1 MLPPQSLLGALD
13 DGVRRMHIA
22 QDRLYKKYSEY
33 VDNDSAYEFM
43 QRRQLAMDEAAAK
56 EAAEREK
63 AKQADM
69 MKKETKRII
78 GSTGKSISGSLG
90 REAGNALGKTVG
102 GTFGKRLGGNI
113 GTSLGRGLF
122 ETLFKK

>member
-1 MLPPQSLLGALD
+1 
-13 DGVRRMHIA
+13 MHIA

-43 QRRQLAMDEAAAK
+43 QRRQLAMDEAAEK

-63 AKQADM
+63 AKQADK

-113 GTSLGRGLF
+113 GASLGRGLF